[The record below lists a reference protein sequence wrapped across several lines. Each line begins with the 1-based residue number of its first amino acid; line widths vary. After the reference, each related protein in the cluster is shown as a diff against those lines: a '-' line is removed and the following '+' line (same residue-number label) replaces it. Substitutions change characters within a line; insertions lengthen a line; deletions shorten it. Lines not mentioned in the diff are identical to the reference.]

1 MKFLVF
7 SFEFLEKIKP
17 ISGVYSLKTKN
28 APAHRSLGAGG
39 ECKTSQAFTLIELLA
54 VVAIMALMAGIVMS
68 NQGKFGGQVL
78 LQNFAYDVALSVR
91 QAQVYGISVQR
102 FGTGRFNAGYGIYV
116 NDSVSTRYTLFAD
129 SSPLIADGL
138 YTEGSDEQR
147 ATMNITRGYFISKL
161 CVPKGADAVS
171 CTEASEVHILFVRPE
186 PDALIS
192 WRGEGA
198 GAPLHR
204 CLPSRTNTN
213 CGADAR
219 IVMQSPRGDTMSVI
233 ISGNGQIAVDQT
245 IINN

>member
-1 MKFLVF
+1 MKYLVSCILYKKRKCRDLF
-7 SFEFLEKIKP
+7 SHDTRYTIHDTRLQR
-17 ISGVYSLKTKN
+17 G
-28 APAHRSLGAGG
+28 
-39 ECKTSQAFTLIELLA
+39 FTLIELLA
-54 VVAIMALMAGIVMS
+54 VCAIMALMAGIVMS

-102 FGTGRFNAGYGIYV
+102 FQRGGQTFFDAGYGI
-116 NDSVSTRYTLFAD
+116 NIDGSVVPTTLYTLFAD

-138 YTEGSDEQR
+138 FTQGSDEER

-161 CVPKGADAVS
+161 CVPATLSDVNDPMS
-171 CTEASEVHILFVRPE
+171 CTAASEVHILFVRPE

-192 WRGEGA
+192 WRENNT
-198 GAPLHR
+198 PHN
-204 CLPSRTNTN
+204 CLPSRLPAH

-233 ISGNGQIAVDQT
+233 ISGNGQIAVDQK